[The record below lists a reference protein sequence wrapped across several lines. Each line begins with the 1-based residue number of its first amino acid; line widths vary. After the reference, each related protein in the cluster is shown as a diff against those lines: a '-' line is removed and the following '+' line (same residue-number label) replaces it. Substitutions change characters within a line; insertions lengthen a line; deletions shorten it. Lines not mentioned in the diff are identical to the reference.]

1 MHDVFIL
8 AWRLIDSPNKA
19 LVGIE
24 GGFFKISFEEP
35 VSSLTSILTS
45 LLDNRERPLLYFRRF
60 IAFM

>member
-1 MHDVFIL
+1 MQDVFIL
-8 AWRLIDSPNKA
+8 AWRLIDLPVEA

-24 GGFFKISFEEP
+24 GGFFKISLEEP
-35 VSSLTSILTS
+35 ISSLASILTS

>member
-8 AWRLIDSPNKA
+8 AWRLIDSPVEA
-19 LVGIE
+19 LGIE
-24 GGFFKISFEEP
+24 GGFFKISLEAP
-35 VSSLTSILTS
+35 ISSLASILTS

>member
-1 MHDVFIL
+1 MQDVFIL
-8 AWRLIDSPNKA
+8 AWRLIDLPVKA

-24 GGFFKISFEEP
+24 GGFFKISLEEP
-35 VSSLTSILTS
+35 ISSLASILTS